1 MASSYLGSMAAVM
14 SEAMK
19 PGATA
24 LQVMLRAANSRATV
38 FVRPITPAWHTPQ
51 HPHNVNQDCPPG
63 NASQAV
69 DEELTVPAFAMLQAV
84 WMQSYRINNGRHC
97 ALSQNMAGGNCSQQ
111 GVCTQRTLAA
121 L

>member
-38 FVRPITPAWHTPQ
+38 FVRPITPA
-51 HPHNVNQDCPPG
+51 
-63 NASQAV
+63 
-69 DEELTVPAFAMLQAV
+69 
-84 WMQSYRINNGRHC
+84 
-97 ALSQNMAGGNCSQQ
+97 
-111 GVCTQRTLAA
+111 
-121 L
+121 